1 MSIIVMALNGII
13 WLVIGDAILS
23 WVQSPNQM
31 PRKLTGQI
39 TDLMYKPIH
48 SVISPKMTGGI
59 DLSPI
64 LVIVVIQI
72 LIGFLQ

>member
-1 MSIIVMALNGII
+1 MAIIIMALNAII

-23 WVQSPNQM
+23 WIQSPNQM
-31 PRKLTGQI
+31 PRKLTSQV
-39 TDLMYKPIH
+39 TEMMYKPIH

-64 LVIVVIQI
+64 LVIVVLQI
-72 LIGFLQ
+72 VIGFLK

>member
-1 MSIIVMALNGII
+1 MALNAII

-23 WVQSPNQM
+23 WIQSPNQM
-31 PRKLTGQI
+31 PRKLTSQV
-39 TDLMYKPIH
+39 TEMMYKPIH

-64 LVIVVIQI
+64 LVIVVLQI
-72 LIGFLQ
+72 VIGFLK